1 MIILDKIKVKE
12 EKVDRKRAISLLKNL
27 IIDFPYDPKKIDGR
41 DKEYLDHREIYSR
54 EKNFLQDTLLL
65 KIQQEGFNYKI
76 LEFDPSFNN
85 KNYSQKIGNIV
96 GTIFLNLDTIN
107 FSHREGIYAENDCF
121 QYVKM
126 FLNHLYKLI
135 SKYDNFGG
143 WKVVLENNSYTI
155 LIGNINCLTDFLN
168 YFGDFNYI
176 LRKKILSTNQYIDYI
191 NDLFARYYTNP
202 MVRLDCDGILRYMDA
217 TQQAI
222 EKTRMFRLL
231 NERKMNNV
239 IEAFD
244 EIDHELSK
252 GKFGIAM
259 WNGRVTLE
267 TFYKTF
273 LRKHKV
279 RFLIQSRINKTYG
292 KKLVE
297 KGTLKP
303 LTDTL
308 IVEIL
313 KLFKFPR
320 YCAQPQNMPDALE
333 KLLDASYIIV
343 SNLTNEFSH
352 GQDES
357 KSKSIKANYEDVMA
371 LQGYIILV
379 INTLLMYEK

>member
-1 MIILDKIKVKE
+1 MNILDKIKVKE
-12 EKVDRKRAISLLKNL
+12 EKVDRARAVNLLKNL
-27 IIDFPYDPKKIDGR
+27 ILDFPYDPKKIDGR
-41 DKEYLDHREIYSR
+41 DKEYLYHTRFHSR
-54 EKNFLQDTLLL
+54 EENYLQDTLIL
-65 KIQQEGFNYKI
+65 KIEQEGFNHKI
-76 LEFDPSFNN
+76 SEFDPDFIN
-85 KNYSQKIGNIV
+85 KDYSRMIGTIV
-96 GTIFLNLDTIN
+96 GTIFSNLNRIN
-107 FSHREGIYAENDCF
+107 FSHREGIYTENDCF

-143 WKVVLENNSYTI
+143 WKIVLQNNPNTN
-155 LIGNINCLTDFLN
+155 LIGNISCFPDFLN
-168 YFGDFNYI
+168 YFGNYDYI
-176 LRKKILSTNQYIDYI
+176 LREKILSTNEYIDYI

-202 MVRLDCDGILRYMDA
+202 MVRLDSDGILRYMDA
-217 TQQAI
+217 TQQSI

-252 GKFGIAM
+252 GKFGKAM

-297 KGTLKP
+297 DGTLKP

-308 IVEIL
+308 IAEIS
-313 KLFKFPR
+313 KLFKYPS
-320 YCAQPQNMPDALE
+320 YCAQPHNMPDAVE
-333 KLLDASYIIV
+333 KFLDASYIIV

-357 KSKSIKANYEDVMA
+357 KSKSIKANYDDVMA